1 MAGRRAHDVGAL
13 RWLGRLV
20 VRLSRGEG
28 RRRRGQGRGATF
40 SAEQMRAPRHWSDR
54 PEYGGNELLFP
65 RTAKRQQ
72 LLSVSTF
79 AVSCMYARPSAPRS
93 GRGWGAA
100 AGGDGDEPYNRV
112 GRWINI

>member
-79 AVSCMYARPSAPRS
+79 AVSCMVEGGELLPEETVMNLIIVS
-93 GRGWGAA
+93 G
-100 AGGDGDEPYNRV
+100 GGLIFDD
-112 GRWINI
+112 